1 MCKTATINKIIPMSL
16 VDGPGNRTAIFF
28 QGCNFNCSYCHNPE
42 TIKKCINCGVC
53 VNHCPVGALKM
64 IDGKVIWDENKCI
77 DCDTCIKVCPHGS
90 TPKTHEYT
98 VDDLMEKIEANIPF
112 IEGITTSGGE
122 CTLNFEF
129 LEGLFIKVKSLGLTS
144 LVDTN
149 GFISLKIP
157 IMNGLV
163 KAADGFMLD
172 IKSMDNN
179 EHIKLTG
186 RSNKTVIENAVYL
199 ASIGKLQ
206 EIRTV
211 LIEGHKNRE
220 TVGNITKLLKPY
232 PNITYKLISYR
243 PFGVREEFSD
253 LKSIGKEE
261 KEELIEIA
269 TANGIKVIDCFNNL

>member
-53 VNHCPVGALKM
+53 VSHCPVGALKM
-64 IDGKVIWDENKCI
+64 IDGKAIWDENKCI

-98 VDDLMEKIEANIPF
+98 VDDLMEKIEENIPF

-129 LEGLFIKVKSLGLTS
+129 LEELFTKVKSLGLTS

-149 GFISLKIP
+149 GFISLKSP
-157 IMNGLV
+157 IMDGLV

-172 IKSMDNN
+172 IKSMNED

-220 TVGNITKLLKPY
+220 TVENITKLLKPY
-232 PNITYKLISYR
+232 PNLTYKLISYR
-243 PFGVREEFSD
+243 PFGVREEFLE
-253 LKSIGKEE
+253 LKSIGQKE
-261 KEELIEIA
+261 KEELKEIVI
-269 TANGIKVIDCFNNL
+269 ANGIKVIDC

>member
-53 VNHCPVGALKM
+53 VSHCPVGALKM

-90 TPKTHEYT
+90 TPKIHEYT
-98 VDDLMEKIEANIPF
+98 VDNLMKKIEENIPF

-129 LEGLFIKVKSLGLTS
+129 LEELFTKVKSLGLTS

-149 GFISLKIP
+149 GFISLKNP
-157 IMNGLV
+157 IMDGLV

-172 IKSMDNN
+172 IKSMDED

-220 TVGNITKLLKPY
+220 TVENITKLLKPY

-243 PFGVREEFSD
+243 PFGVREEFLE
-253 LKSIGKEE
+253 LKSIGQKE
-261 KEELIEIA
+261 KEELKEIVI
-269 TANGIKVIDCFNNL
+269 ANGIKVIDC

>member
-42 TIKKCINCGVC
+42 TIKKCINCGEC
-53 VNHCPVGALKM
+53 VSHCPVGALKM
-64 IDGKVIWDENKCI
+64 IDGKVLWDENKCI

-90 TPKTHEYT
+90 TPKTYEYT
-98 VDDLMEKIEANIPF
+98 VDDLMEKIEENIPF

-129 LEGLFIKVKSLGLTS
+129 LEKLFIKVKSLGLTS

-149 GFISLKIP
+149 GFISLKSP
-157 IMNGLV
+157 MMEGLV

-172 IKSMDNN
+172 IKSMNEE
-179 EHIKLTG
+179 EHINLTG
-186 RSNKTVIENAVYL
+186 RPNKTVIENAVYL
-199 ASIGKLQ
+199 ASIRKLQ

-211 LIEGHKNRE
+211 LIEGNKNRE
-220 TVGNITKLLKPY
+220 TVENITKLLQPY

-243 PFGVREEFSD
+243 PFGVREEFLQ
-253 LKSIGKEE
+253 LKSIEKKQ
-261 KEELIEIA
+261 KEELKEIA
-269 TANGIKVIDCFNNL
+269 IMNGIKVIDC

>member
-53 VNHCPVGALKM
+53 VSHCPVGALKM

-90 TPKTHEYT
+90 TPKTHKYT
-98 VDDLMEKIEANIPF
+98 VDDLMEKIEENIPF

-129 LEGLFIKVKSLGLTS
+129 LEELFIKVKSLGLTS

-149 GFISLKIP
+149 GFISLKKP
-157 IMNGLV
+157 IMDGLV

-172 IKSMDNN
+172 IKSMDED

-186 RSNKTVIENAVYL
+186 RSNKNVIENAVYL

-220 TVGNITKLLKPY
+220 TVENITKLLKPY
-232 PNITYKLISYR
+232 PNLTYKLISYR
-243 PFGVREEFSD
+243 PFGVREEFLE
-253 LKSIGKEE
+253 LKSIGQKE
-261 KEELIEIA
+261 KEELKEIVI
-269 TANGIKVIDCFNNL
+269 ANGIKVIDC

>member
-1 MCKTATINKIIPMSL
+1 MCRTATINKIIPMSL

-53 VNHCPVGALKM
+53 VSHCPVGALTM
-64 IDGKVIWDENKCI
+64 TDGKVIWDEDKCI
-77 DCDTCIKVCPHGS
+77 DCDNCIKVCPHGS
-90 TPKTHEYT
+90 TPKTYEYT
-98 VDDLMEKIEANIPF
+98 VDDLMEKIEENIPF

-129 LEGLFIKVKSLGLTS
+129 LEELFIRAKSLGLTS

-149 GFISLKIP
+149 GFISLKNP
-157 IMNGLV
+157 IMDGLV
-163 KAADGFMLD
+163 KSADGFMLD
-172 IKSMDNN
+172 IKSMDDN

-186 RSNKTVIENAVYL
+186 KHNKTVIENAIYL

-220 TVGNITKLLKPY
+220 TVESITKLLQPY

-243 PFGVREEFSD
+243 PFGVREEFLG
-253 LKSIGKEE
+253 LKSIGEKE
-261 KEELIEIA
+261 KEELKKIA
-269 TANGIKVIDCFNNL
+269 ISNGVKVIDC

>member
-53 VNHCPVGALKM
+53 VSHCPVGALKM

-98 VDDLMEKIEANIPF
+98 VDNLMKKIEENIPF

-129 LEGLFIKVKSLGLTS
+129 LEELFTKVKSLGLTS

-149 GFISLKIP
+149 GFISLKNP
-157 IMNGLV
+157 IMDGLV
-163 KAADGFMLD
+163 KATDGFMLD
-172 IKSMDNN
+172 IKSMDKD

-220 TVGNITKLLKPY
+220 TVENITKLLKPY

-243 PFGVREEFSD
+243 PFGVREEFLE
-253 LKSIGKEE
+253 LKSIGQKE
-261 KEELIEIA
+261 KEELKEIVI
-269 TANGIKVIDCFNNL
+269 ANGIKVIDC